1 MGDCGNIVSYPIF
14 RGPVL
19 DPAEEFHPV
28 QCDKCKTEV
37 INGGLFILHTMIIFL
52 QVAMYDTEE
61 VYHFFN
67 VIASHT

>member
-1 MGDCGNIVSYPIF
+1 MWNYIYYPIF

-37 INGGLFILHTMIIFL
+37 INGGLFVFHAMIIFL